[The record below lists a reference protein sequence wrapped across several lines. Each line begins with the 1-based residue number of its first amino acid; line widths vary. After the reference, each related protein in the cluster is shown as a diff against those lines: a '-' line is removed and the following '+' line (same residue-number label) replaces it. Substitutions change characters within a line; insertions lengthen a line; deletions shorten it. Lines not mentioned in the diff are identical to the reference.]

1 MSHFYYAILHK
12 ALNFI
17 LLIIKQ
23 YQRQHYSPSKKTH
36 LFLKFYPPHPLL
48 QPVVSSLMVFAEQF
62 NNNIPPAEIPYPP
75 LPEQS
80 IFFYARS
87 PITATIHG
95 SGKAVTNPSSII
107 VGPQLQRVNIKL
119 GHDHIVIRVGF
130 HPGGL
135 HRLIGL
141 PMHEI
146 VDEACNSAN
155 FFNAQI
161 QQLNE
166 QLFNTEAYDDMI
178 AVVENF
184 LLKKIV
190 QAKAAL
196 PFDNAMAVLTK
207 KDGLLPI
214 EKVAAL
220 ACVSTR
226 QFERQ
231 CKERIGLPPKLYARL
246 VRFSKAYRL
255 FEHQPH
261 LSWTSIAHT
270 CGYFDQMHFIRDC
283 KEFSGVT
290 PTAIAKE
297 VANSPA
303 QLQYMLNF

>member
-1 MSHFYYAILHK
+1 M
-12 ALNFI
+12 
-17 LLIIKQ
+17 
-23 YQRQHYSPSKKTH
+23 
-36 LFLKFYPPHPLL
+36 FLKFYQPHPLL
-48 QPVVSSLMVFAEQF
+48 QAVVSSLMVFAEQF
-62 NNNIPPAEIPYPP
+62 SAHNPSAEIPYPP

-80 IFFYARS
+80 LFFYART
-87 PITATIHG
+87 PIVATIHG
-95 SGKAVTNPSSII
+95 SGKAVTNPNSII

-119 GHDHIVIRVGF
+119 GQDHIVIRVGF

-146 VDEACNSAN
+146 VDEACDTAN
-155 FFNAQI
+155 FFQQQI
-161 QQLNE
+161 RQVNE
-166 QLFNTEAYDDMI
+166 QLFNTAAYDDMI
-178 AVVENF
+178 TVVENF
-184 LLKKIV
+184 LLQKIGR
-190 QAKAAL
+190 AKPAL
-196 PFDNAMAVLTK
+196 PFDSAMAVLTNQN
-207 KDGLLPI
+207 GLLSI
-214 EKVAAL
+214 EKVASM

-255 FEHQPH
+255 FEQQPH
-261 LSWTSIAHT
+261 LSWTNIAHS

-290 PTAIAKE
+290 PTVIAKE
-297 VANSPA
+297 VANSPT